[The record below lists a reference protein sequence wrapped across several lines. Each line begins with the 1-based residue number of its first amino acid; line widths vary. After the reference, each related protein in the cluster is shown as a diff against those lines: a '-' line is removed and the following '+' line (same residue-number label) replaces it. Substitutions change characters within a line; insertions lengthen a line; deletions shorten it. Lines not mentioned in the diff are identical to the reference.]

1 MIICSTQQRPVA
13 CRNEDVYP
21 TNINRSVLVVS
32 MWRKSEIAILKRLSS
47 PERVQDFLDSLPYR
61 CEDGHLSA
69 RAALR
74 DGRAH
79 CFDGSLLAAA
89 SLRRSGHRPALI
101 DLCAERD
108 DDHMLCAFRWR
119 GYWGAVAKSNF
130 PGLRFREPIFRSA
143 RELVVSYFEFYFN
156 LDKEKTL
163 RAFSRPFELPDTRR
177 LDWECDDAVGDIIVE
192 RLSQYPHYTL
202 VAPHHT
208 KNLRSVDHRLY
219 RSQLVGVNRRG
230 VYGQG

>member
-1 MIICSTQQRPVA
+1 
-13 CRNEDVYP
+13 
-21 TNINRSVLVVS
+21 
-32 MWRKSEIAILKRLSS
+32 MWTKAELGLLRRLSS
-47 PERVQDFLDSLPYR
+47 PEKIQDFLDTLPYR

-74 DGRAH
+74 DNRAH

-89 SLRRSGHRPALI
+89 ALRRAGYRPALI

-108 DDHMLCAFRWR
+108 DDHMLCAFRWK

-143 RELVVSYFEFYFN
+143 RELVLSYFEFYFN

-163 RAFSRPFELPDTRR
+163 RRFSKPCELPDPRR
-177 LDWECDDAVGDIIVE
+177 LDWECDDSVGDLIVE
-192 RLSQYPHYTL
+192 RLSELPHYAL
-202 VAPHHT
+202 IPVHQR
-208 KNLRSVDHRLY
+208 KKLRSIDPRLY